1 MNFFEKIS
9 PLLSRFEAENRKK
22 SSTSEAEN
30 RKKLSTLRLSSK
42 KGVLIKKN
50 KCTLFFYIRTRKKK
64 FTPRC
69 P

>member
-50 KCTLFFYIRTRKKK
+50 K
-64 FTPRC
+64 
-69 P
+69 